1 MTAGKMNVKEKIKD
15 IHFYR
20 AVSDISRPIADSTH
34 TISQIGFYI
43 VELMT
48 AEGVRGQGYVL
59 SFHYSPGAMEGALRD
74 VCSFIS
80 AGEYAVYDTVLA
92 RADWDREAEYFGNTG
107 INNCAIAAVNLG
119 TYMPP
124 AGVENAGGQPEKDTC
139 IRQRR
144 LDFLHGPGTAGGSA
158 GL

>member
-59 SFHYSPGAMEGALRD
+59 RERSGMSAALSARESTLYMIQCWPGLTGTGRRN
-74 VCSFIS
+74 
-80 AGEYAVYDTVLA
+80 TLA
-92 RADWDREAEYFGNTG
+92 IREST
-107 INNCAIAAVNLG
+107 
-119 TYMPP
+119 
-124 AGVENAGGQPEKDTC
+124 
-139 IRQRR
+139 
-144 LDFLHGPGTAGGSA
+144 TAP
-158 GL
+158 LLP

>member
-48 AEGVRGQGYVL
+48 AEGVRGQGYI
-59 SFHYSPGAMEGALRD
+59 
-74 VCSFIS
+74 IS
-80 AGEYAVYDTVLA
+80 HIIAFTVL
-92 RADWDREAEYFGNTG
+92 N
-107 INNCAIAAVNLG
+107 IC
-119 TYMPP
+119 P
-124 AGVENAGGQPEKDTC
+124 ALKYS
-139 IRQRR
+139 I
-144 LDFLHGPGTAGGSA
+144 F
-158 GL
+158 